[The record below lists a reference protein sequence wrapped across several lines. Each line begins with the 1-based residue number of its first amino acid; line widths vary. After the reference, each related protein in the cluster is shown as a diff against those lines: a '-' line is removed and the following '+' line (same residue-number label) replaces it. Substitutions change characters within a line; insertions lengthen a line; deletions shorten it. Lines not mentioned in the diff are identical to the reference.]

1 MASIQATFVKPE
13 KKLLR
18 VLVTGFGP
26 FKEIK
31 TNPSWLAVKPLD
43 NQTLKFTK
51 PVGPAHPHAT
61 KSRSVETEA
70 QISALEVPVTYSAVL
85 NTIPPLHASKQYDI
99 IIHTGVRRN
108 MPGLVVERLAHKTGY
123 NKPDA
128 EDRLCDAI
136 DGKPKVDDGG
146 ATVERG
152 FGRGFER
159 FEEELK
165 TSVDVDGIVK
175 YLKSKGLEHTSPSD
189 DPGRYL
195 CDFIYY
201 CSLACARKEG
211 SNAKVL
217 FLHVPPIG
225 LPYQVEDM
233 TKAIEGI
240 IEYLALD
247 GFGSQDSVVNQ

>member
-1 MASIQATFVKPE
+1 MASIQGTFVRPE
-13 KKLLR
+13 KKRLR

-26 FKEIK
+26 FKDIK

-43 NQTLKFTK
+43 NRTLKFNK
-51 PVGPAHPHAT
+51 PVGTAHPHAP
-61 KSRSVETEA
+61 KSRPVEIEA
-70 QISALEVPVTYSAVL
+70 HISALEIPVTYSAVL
-85 NTIPPLHASKQYDI
+85 NTIPPLHTSKQYDV
-99 IIHTGVRRN
+99 IIHAGVRSK
-108 MPGLVVERLAHKTGY
+108 MEGLAVERLAHKTGY

-136 DGKPKVDDGG
+136 DMKPNTDDGG
-146 ATVERG
+146 AEIERG
-152 FGRGFER
+152 FGRGFEQ
-159 FEEELK
+159 FGEELE
-165 TSVDVDGIVK
+165 TNVDVDGIVK
-175 YLKSKGLEHTSPSD
+175 HLKSKGLEHTSPSD

-233 TKAIEGI
+233 TKAVEGI
-240 IEYLALD
+240 IEYLAFD
-247 GFGSQDSVVNQ
+247 GFGQDMAISQ